1 MSRRAD
7 LGSALVWFGLGAAI
21 TVAAW
26 RMDRLGHQGI
36 SPWSAPGV
44 TPGAIGVLMMLFALA
59 LGAQALRGGA
69 GGAEEQATTPADFGD
84 RAVASTAP
92 PGSAWGTLVAAV
104 LCVLFVFLSLGRGA
118 PFAVEAAVFIALFT
132 SFFSWRIWR
141 DEGRVER
148 GLARTLA
155 IAIAAAVFISWLFE
169 QVFLV
174 RLP

>member
-7 LGSALVWFGLGAAI
+7 AGSALVWFGLGAAI

-59 LGAQALRGGA
+59 LGLQAMRKGLVGDSDTGEDLAHAEQGPVATAATLGSGGR
-69 GGAEEQATTPADFGD
+69 T
-84 RAVASTAP
+84 V
-92 PGSAWGTLVAAV
+92 VAAL
-104 LCVLFVFLSLGRGA
+104 LCVLFAGVSLGRGV
-118 PFAVEAAVFIALFT
+118 PFVVEGAIFIVVFT
-132 SFFSWRIWR
+132 SFFSWRVWR
-141 DEGRVER
+141 EEGRVGR
-148 GLARTLA
+148 GVAQTLA
-155 IAIAAAVFISWLFE
+155 VAIGAAAFISWLFE

>member
-21 TVAAW
+21 TVVAW

-44 TPGAIGVLMMLFALA
+44 TAGAIGVLMMLFALA
-59 LGAQALRGGA
+59 LGAQAMRGGA
-69 GGAEEQATTPADFGD
+69 ESIRREEAGAANAPTL
-84 RAVASTAP
+84 P
-92 PGSAWGTLVAAV
+92 PGSGWGTLVAAV
-104 LCVLFVFLSLGRGA
+104 LCVLFVVLSLGRGA
-118 PFAVEAAVFIALFT
+118 PFAVEGAVFITLFT
-132 SFFSWRIWR
+132 SFFSWRVWR
-141 DEGRVER
+141 DEGRVGR
-148 GLARTLA
+148 GLIQTLA
-155 IAIAAAVFISWLFE
+155 IAIGAAVFISWLFE